1 MDTSSLVT
9 LTFNWMSKLMYGS
22 SNNEPLKNKMF
33 YSLLLQSPIPN
44 INGYEN

>member
-9 LTFNWMSKLMYGS
+9 LTFNWMSKLIYGS
-22 SNNEPLKNKMF
+22 SNNEQDV
-33 YSLLLQSPIPN
+33 LLIITITHTHY